1 MDASTAPA
9 ADRPR
14 AAAGVLVRGARRP
27 RRPPENLAES
37 VLPIDRRTRL
47 GRAVHEF
54 RAGLVRHCGG
64 RPSDVQ
70 SALIEV
76 ACQLKARLALMDAEF
91 HCAGAMSA
99 HTGRTYLAWSN
110 ALSRQLK
117 LLGLKGVP
125 ERGPSLADY
134 LSSRGRAAAESVD
147 ATPGAGVNTP

>member
-1 MDASTAPA
+1 MIDSTAPA

-14 AAAGVLVRGARRP
+14 ASAVLVRGARRP
-27 RRPPENLAES
+27 RRPPETLAES

-64 RPSDVQ
+64 KPSEVQ

-91 HCAGAMSA
+91 HSAGAMSA
-99 HTGRTYLAWSN
+99 HAGRTYLAWSN

-117 LLGLKGVP
+117 LLGLKGAP
-125 ERGPSLADY
+125 EKGATLADY
-134 LSSRGRAAAESVD
+134 LASRSGAGPDSAIATPAAA
-147 ATPGAGVNTP
+147 